1 MSKLL
6 RMNVFDG
13 VHDLSEEKSCNFF
26 REAGA
31 CLEKRQNCLIWG
43 IFHYVN

>member
-13 VHDLSEEKSCNFF
+13 VHDLSEKKCSNFF
-26 REAGA
+26 REAGTS
-31 CLEKRQNCLIWG
+31 LEKRQNCLIWG